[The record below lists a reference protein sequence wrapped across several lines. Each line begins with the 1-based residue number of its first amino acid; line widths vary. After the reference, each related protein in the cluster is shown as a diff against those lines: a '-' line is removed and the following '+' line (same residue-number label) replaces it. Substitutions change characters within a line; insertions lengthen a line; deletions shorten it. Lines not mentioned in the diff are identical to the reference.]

1 MPVRDKSVAGVGPNG
16 PSFGYDRL
24 AVLEGY
30 SRKQAS
36 TVIDWAAE
44 TSLDASSSLAP
55 ADIVSGSVTAK
66 VNLPP
71 RGVVLV
77 GATGFLGRH
86 LFNIIRKSTI
96 TRIHYIATRNPP
108 SFSSSYPFADLEV
121 RISRGDLGAPRL
133 CLSAADA
140 APIFV

>member
-1 MPVRDKSVAGVGPNG
+1 M
-16 PSFGYDRL
+16 
-24 AVLEGY
+24 
-30 SRKQAS
+30 
-36 TVIDWAAE
+36 VIDWAAE

-86 LFNIIRKSTI
+86 LVNFFRKSTI
-96 TRIHYIATRNPP
+96 KRIHYITTRNPP
-108 SFSSSYPFADLEV
+108 CFSSYSFADPEV
-121 RISRGDLGAPRL
+121 RISRGDLGAPQL
-133 CLSAADA
+133 GLSAADA